1 MPCVQLLVQK
11 YGFRNTGS
19 LVRQVAGDEN
29 RAKRACILGGCVNA
43 STYEESVRWTLEN
56 ARSGASKYV
65 CFSNV
70 HMIMESYDSPEFR
83 AVLNDADF
91 VNTDGMPLV
100 WVLRMLGYKDARRV
114 TAPDITPMLCEAAAN
129 EGLPVGFYGGSPEA
143 IEKLVAE
150 MRRRYPKLNVA
161 YSYSP
166 PFRPL
171 TPEEDAKIT
180 QDIADSGAKLLFTGL
195 GCPKQERWMK
205 AHRGRIPA
213 VMLGIG
219 ATFDFH
225 SGTVRRAPAVMQNL
239 GLEWLY
245 RIYAEPRRLWKRY
258 LTTNPRFM
266 LLAVLQVL
274 HLRRFDCPNA

>member
-1 MPCVQLLVQK
+1 
-11 YGFRNTGS
+11 
-19 LVRQVAGDEN
+19 
-29 RAKRACILGGCVNA
+29 
-43 STYEESVRWTLEN
+43 
-56 ARSGASKYV
+56 
-65 CFSNV
+65 
-70 HMIMESYDSPEFR
+70 MIMESYDSPEFR

-100 WVLRMLGYKDARRV
+100 WVLRMLGYRDARRV
-114 TAPDITPMLCEAAAN
+114 TGPDITPMLCEAAAN

-143 IEKLVAE
+143 IEKLIAE
-150 MRRRYPKLNVA
+150 MRRRYPKLKVA
-161 YSYSP
+161 YAYSP

-225 SGTVRRAPAVMQNL
+225 SGTVKRAPAVMQNL

-245 RIYAEPRRLWKRY
+245 RVYAEPRRLWKRY

-274 HLRRFDCPNA
+274 HLRRFDCQNA